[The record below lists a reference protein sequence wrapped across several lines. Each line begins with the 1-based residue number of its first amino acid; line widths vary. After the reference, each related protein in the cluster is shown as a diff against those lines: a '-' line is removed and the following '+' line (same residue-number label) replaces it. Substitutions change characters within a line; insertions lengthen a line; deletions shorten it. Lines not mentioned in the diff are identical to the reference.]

1 MEGEEPYEEVEA
13 MEEGELHIKEEPDVV
28 MEPIKEEYLSNPLLA
43 EPKVQVES
51 DFEMWE
57 PKMRERIGEVMI
69 CMDMGLSLVGGG

>member
-1 MEGEEPYEEVEA
+1 MEGEEPYEEVEP

-28 MEPIKEEYLSNPLLA
+28 MEPMEEEYLSDSSLT

-57 PKMRERIGEVMI
+57 PKMRERE
-69 CMDMGLSLVGGG
+69 LEKL